1 MHPTTSPLF
10 PLPHPSPPHPFFLI
24 LSASPLFSIS
34 STCYFHFPT
43 PPFPAASP
51 HPANSSFYHI
61 RCLFPSPIH
70 HLLNSLLL
78 LPSPLVLPS
87 PPVISCFQHHS
98 HYQAPAIFSS
108 THPLS
113 LHCFIPTAFHS
124 HILISHPPPSLFTN
138 SIIGKRMSKRY
149 GEAFGELARDGNTGM

>member
-70 HLLNSLLL
+70 HLLNYLPLSPSLLAL
-78 LPSPLVLPS
+78 
-87 PPVISCFQHHS
+87 
-98 HYQAPAIFSS
+98 
-108 THPLS
+108 
-113 LHCFIPTAFHS
+113 
-124 HILISHPPPSLFTN
+124 PPPSFIITLSTLSSVSL
-138 SIIGKRMSKRY
+138 SIIYSTPFSFY
-149 GEAFGELARDGNTGM
+149 LPPLSYLPLQLSHAFNIILTIKHLPFSHPLIPYLFIASSPQPSIPTF